1 MAGPYFWGRTP
12 ALSMGFYER
21 RLLPHIVNVAMNTTA
36 VTDERRRCLE
46 NVTGTVLEVGF
57 GTGLNLPHYPRTVTK
72 VVGVDPSETSAK
84 LARQRMAAS
93 PFPVETIRLS
103 AEKLPVADASF
114 ESIVSTFTLC
124 TIPDVASALLEMRRA
139 LRPGG
144 RLYFVEHGR
153 ADDPNVRR
161 WQERLNSIQ
170 QTVFGGCNLNRP
182 ISALIE
188 QAGFEIE
195 RLENS
200 YMKGAPKFGGF
211 LYRGV
216 AKRSG
221 S

>member
-1 MAGPYFWGRTP
+1 
-12 ALSMGFYER
+12 MGFYEK
-21 RLLPHIVNVAMNTTA
+21 RLLPHIVNIAMNTKA
-36 VTDERRRCLE
+36 INDERRRCLE
-46 NVTGTVLEVGF
+46 HVTGTVLEVGF

-72 VVGVDPSETSAK
+72 VVGVDPSDTSAR
-84 LARQRMAAS
+84 LARRRIAAS
-93 PFPVETIRLS
+93 PFPVEIIGVS
-103 AEKLPVADASF
+103 AEKISVADASF

-153 ADDPNVRR
+153 AEDPNVER
-161 WQERLNSIQ
+161 WQERLNAIEQ
-170 QTVFGGCNLNRP
+170 AVFGGCNLTRP

-195 RLENS
+195 RLEHA
-200 YMKGAPKFGGF
+200 YLKGAPKFAGF

-216 AKRSG
+216 ATRSP

>member
-1 MAGPYFWGRTP
+1 
-12 ALSMGFYER
+12 MGFYENR
-21 RLLPHIVNVAMNTTA
+21 VLPHLINFAMTTKA
-36 VTDERRRCLE
+36 IKAERRRCLE

-72 VVGVDPSETSAK
+72 VVGVDPSETSAR
-84 LARQRMAAS
+84 LARRRIAAS
-93 PFPVETIRLS
+93 PFPVEIVGLS
-103 AEKLPVADASF
+103 AEKIPVADASF

-124 TIPDVASALLEMRRA
+124 TIPDVANALLEMRRA

-153 ADDPNVRR
+153 AEDPDVQR
-161 WQERLNSIQ
+161 WQDRLDSLQ
-170 QTVFGGCNLNRP
+170 QRIFGGCHLNRR
-182 ISALIE
+182 ISTLIG

-200 YMKGAPKFGGF
+200 YLKGAPKFGGF

-216 AKRSG
+216 AKRSAQ
-221 S
+221 